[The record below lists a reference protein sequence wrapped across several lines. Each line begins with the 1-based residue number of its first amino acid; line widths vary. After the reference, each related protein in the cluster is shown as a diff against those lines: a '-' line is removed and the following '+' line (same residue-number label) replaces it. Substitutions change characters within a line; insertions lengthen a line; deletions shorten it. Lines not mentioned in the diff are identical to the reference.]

1 MFQVGIS
8 LFIKRFP
15 KKTGAIK
22 RLSVFFY
29 LILCT
34 HLYSTAQTYTP
45 NLFSLIPN
53 DNIFQKYGNDTI
65 GNGLIYGKHYGKGE
79 FYASC
84 NNGTYI

>member
-1 MFQVGIS
+1 MQKQPIYYYV
-8 LFIKRFP
+8 P
-15 KKTGAIK
+15 NQD
-22 RLSVFFY
+22 
-29 LILCT
+29 
-34 HLYSTAQTYTP
+34 STAQTYTP